1 VPGVRFISLQKGAG
15 EDEARHP
22 PAGLELLELGTAMN
36 DFADAAAIVSQLDL
50 LISVDT
56 AMAHLAG
63 ALARPCWLLLPAH
76 MTDWRWGK
84 ARADSPWYPGVMRLF
99 RQKERGDW
107 APVVAAL
114 LTALQVLAATQPNHE
129 AH

>member
-1 VPGVRFISLQKGAG
+1 MP
-15 EDEARHP
+15 
-22 PAGLELLELGTAMN
+22 
-36 DFADAAAIVSQLDL
+36 DL

-84 ARADSPWYPGVMRLF
+84 ERADSPWYPGVIRLF
-99 RQKERGDW
+99 RQTERGDW
-107 APVVAAL
+107 GPAVAAL
-114 LTALQVLAATQPNHE
+114 LTALQDLAATQPKHE
-129 AH
+129 AQ